1 MFIFFN
7 QNRNISILIK
17 ENNYIV
23 TDIMTWNLNGGIIMT
38 YPKLVSWYYNDGD
51 QLFTKTPQK
60 EYIVRIYAKNE
71 EAERIAKTGQ
81 AAVLNYGV
89 GNDDPYFKVERQYGY
104 TKKAKRYKDIY
115 YKMSNT
121 YPELEDSLKSIT
133 HKVKSYG
140 DYVYINLAYIDNYV
154 NPLTKTDIFL
164 TKQFIPKSKF
174 TIETMETLID
184 YHPYAMMGGEIM
196 DYQNKEIPALLLSVK
211 IEMPELYEQLYKKSS
226 RVKEIDKTLT
236 FKGKTAYLQTL
247 NPGKVEL
254 RLGFI
259 DRQVF
264 YWDGHVLT
272 NNTQAYDESE
282 LMQVITPSENTTVTI
297 MDDMTVTSETKF
309 TS

>member
-1 MFIFFN
+1 
-7 QNRNISILIK
+7 
-17 ENNYIV
+17 
-23 TDIMTWNLNGGIIMT
+23 MT
-38 YPKLVSWYYNDGD
+38 YPKLVCWYYNNGE

-71 EAERIAKTGQ
+71 DAEKIAETGHV
-81 AAVLNYGV
+81 AVLNQKI
-89 GNDDPYFKVERQYGY
+89 GNEDPYFKIERQYGY

-115 YKMSNT
+115 YKMRDT
-121 YPELEDSLKSIT
+121 YPELENSLKSIKS
-133 HKVKSYG
+133 KVKSYG
-140 DYVYINLAYIDNYV
+140 DYVYINLSYVDNYV
-154 NPLTKTDIFL
+154 NPLTKTDIFI
-164 TKQFIPKSKF
+164 TKHFISKSKF
-174 TIETMETLID
+174 TIETMETLLN
-184 YHPYAMMGGEIM
+184 YHPYAMMGCEIM
-196 DYQNKEIPALLLSVK
+196 DYQNKEIPRLLLALK

-226 RVKEIDKTLT
+226 KVKEIDKTLT

-259 DRQVF
+259 ERQVF

-297 MDDMTVTSETKF
+297 IDDMTVTSETKW
-309 TS
+309 T